1 MALPSMR
8 PLYDRVY
15 LIYAASLTAAASPSF
30 VAAARGAVIRLHY
43 APLVA
48 PATSTTNITPQLNG
62 TPMQLN
68 GVNVAYQIP
77 AASPINVDVGPHPL
91 RQNPQALLTMLYR
104 STDRLCRCGAPM
116 KNLTHSASFESLD
129 KNAPSKPGIKHLER
143 PAFGSTRILRS

>member
-77 AASPINVDVGPHPL
+77 AASPINVDVGPQDINGL
-91 RQNPQALLTMLYR
+91 NTVNEGDVVSLVSDA
-104 STDRLCRCGAPM
+104 GAGNASSVPGYY
-116 KNLTHSASFESLD
+116 TVVVREASA
-129 KNAPSKPGIKHLER
+129 A
-143 PAFGSTRILRS
+143 A